1 MHQIDKHA
9 GIQPW
14 AHIQASLRITL
25 VTLFTLIEYKMYST
39 K

>member
-1 MHQIDKHA
+1 MHQTDEHA

-14 AHIQASLRITL
+14 AQIQASLRITP